1 MRNTS
6 DTPSNPWLCLVTA
19 ALLSC
24 GCVSQRSI
32 EDASVDRLDEVPA
45 GARLIVTTADG
56 RKLTIRVTESA
67 AGHIVGIDRHY
78 REYRLNREE
87 ISDIHGQ
94 PQNDVIVALTFFAV
108 VFVTGF

>member
-6 DTPSNPWLCLVTA
+6 DTRSTVWLCLVTA
-19 ALLSC
+19 VLLSC
-24 GCVSQRSI
+24 GCVTQRNI

-56 RKLTIRVTESA
+56 RRLTLRVTESA

-78 REYRLNREE
+78 REYRLEREE
-87 ISDIHGQ
+87 IRDIRGR
-94 PQNDVIVALTFFAV
+94 PQNDLVVALAFFAV